1 VSEIRCPECNCLLK
15 NKDLDNDKC
24 WKCGMS
30 PIRELIEKKQNI
42 TISTKSES
50 KEQKRKEK
58 EQKRREK
65 EQKRKEKEQKRREK
79 EQLLENRTLSEKYSF
94 LRIFQLVI
102 GFSMSYYIFILIDYG
117 LLETYKEEIVFP
129 LILSIFSS
137 VCVILIVEFIFELDK
152 QKSDKE

>member
-65 EQKRKEKEQKRREK
+65 EQ
-79 EQLLENRTLSEKYSF
+79 LLENRTLSEKYSF

-102 GFSMSYYIFILIDYG
+102 GFSMSYIIFILIDYG

>member
-65 EQKRKEKEQKRREK
+65 EQ
-79 EQLLENRTLSEKYSF
+79 LLENRTLSEKYSF

-102 GFSMSYYIFILIDYG
+102 GFSMSYYIFILIDSG

>member
-1 VSEIRCPECNCLLK
+1 VSEIKCPECNCLLK
-15 NKDLDNDKC
+15 NKDLENDKC

-50 KEQKRKEK
+50 
-58 EQKRREK
+58 K

>member
-1 VSEIRCPECNCLLK
+1 MSEIRCPECNCLLK

-65 EQKRKEKEQKRREK
+65 EQ
-79 EQLLENRTLSEKYSF
+79 LLENRTLSEKYSF

-102 GFSMSYYIFILIDYG
+102 GFSMSYIIFILIDYG
-117 LLETYKEEIVFP
+117 LLETYKLP

>member
-1 VSEIRCPECNCLLK
+1 MK
-15 NKDLDNDKC
+15 
-24 WKCGMS
+24 
-30 PIRELIEKKQNI
+30 KKQNI

-50 KEQKRKEK
+50 
-58 EQKRREK
+58 K

-117 LLETYKEEIVFP
+117 LLETYWEEIVFP

>member
-1 VSEIRCPECNCLLK
+1 MSEIRCPECNCLLK

-50 KEQKRKEK
+50 
-58 EQKRREK
+58 K

>member
-50 KEQKRKEK
+50 
-58 EQKRREK
+58 K

>member
-1 VSEIRCPECNCLLK
+1 MSEIKCPECSCLLK
-15 NKDLDNDKC
+15 NKDLENDKC

-65 EQKRKEKEQKRREK
+65 EQ
-79 EQLLENRTLSEKYSF
+79 LLENRTLSEKYSF

-102 GFSMSYYIFILIDYG
+102 GFSMSYIIFILIDYG

>member
-1 VSEIRCPECNCLLK
+1 MSEIKCPECNCLLK
-15 NKDLDNDKC
+15 NKDLENDKC

-50 KEQKRKEK
+50 
-58 EQKRREK
+58 K

-102 GFSMSYYIFILIDYG
+102 GFSMSYYIFILIDSG
-117 LLETYKEEIVFP
+117 LLETYWEEIVFP

>member
-1 VSEIRCPECNCLLK
+1 VSEIKCPECNCLLK
-15 NKDLDNDKC
+15 NKDLENDKC

-65 EQKRKEKEQKRREK
+65 EQ
-79 EQLLENRTLSEKYSF
+79 LLENRTLSEKYSF

-102 GFSMSYYIFILIDYG
+102 GFSMSYIIFILIDYG

>member
-1 VSEIRCPECNCLLK
+1 MSEIKCPECNCLLK
-15 NKDLDNDKC
+15 NKDLENDKC

-50 KEQKRKEK
+50 
-58 EQKRREK
+58 K

-117 LLETYKEEIVFP
+117 LLETYWEEIVFP

>member
-1 VSEIRCPECNCLLK
+1 MSEIKCPECNCLLK
-15 NKDLDNDKC
+15 NKDLENDKC

-65 EQKRKEKEQKRREK
+65 EQ
-79 EQLLENRTLSEKYSF
+79 LLENRTLSEKYSF

-102 GFSMSYYIFILIDYG
+102 GFSMSYIIFILIDYG
-117 LLETYKEEIVFP
+117 SLETYKEEIVFP

>member
-1 VSEIRCPECNCLLK
+1 MSEIRCPECNCLLK

-65 EQKRKEKEQKRREK
+65 EQ
-79 EQLLENRTLSEKYSF
+79 LLENRTLSEKYSF

-102 GFSMSYYIFILIDYG
+102 GFSMSYIIFILIDYG

>member
-1 VSEIRCPECNCLLK
+1 MSEIRCPECNCLLK

-65 EQKRKEKEQKRREK
+65 EQ
-79 EQLLENRTLSEKYSF
+79 LLENRTLSEKYSF

-102 GFSMSYYIFILIDYG
+102 GFSMSYNIFILIDYG

>member
-1 VSEIRCPECNCLLK
+1 MSEIRCPECNCLLK
-15 NKDLDNDKC
+15 NKDLENDKC

-65 EQKRKEKEQKRREK
+65 EQ
-79 EQLLENRTLSEKYSF
+79 LLENRTLSEKYSF

-102 GFSMSYYIFILIDYG
+102 GFSMSYIIFILIDYG

>member
-65 EQKRKEKEQKRREK
+65 EQ
-79 EQLLENRTLSEKYSF
+79 LLENRTLSEKYSF

-102 GFSMSYYIFILIDYG
+102 GFSMSYYIFILIDSG
-117 LLETYKEEIVFP
+117 LLETYWEEIVFP

>member
-1 VSEIRCPECNCLLK
+1 MSEIRCPECNCLLK

-58 EQKRREK
+58 EQKR
-65 EQKRKEKEQKRREK
+65 KEKEQKRREK

-102 GFSMSYYIFILIDYG
+102 GFSMSYIIFILIDYG

>member
-1 VSEIRCPECNCLLK
+1 MSEIRCPECNCLLK

-65 EQKRKEKEQKRREK
+65 EQ
-79 EQLLENRTLSEKYSF
+79 LLENRTLSEKYSF

-117 LLETYKEEIVFP
+117 LLETYWEEIVFP

>member
-1 VSEIRCPECNCLLK
+1 MSEIRCPECNCLLK
-15 NKDLDNDKC
+15 NKDLENDKC

-50 KEQKRKEK
+50 
-58 EQKRREK
+58 K

-102 GFSMSYYIFILIDYG
+102 GFSMSYYIFILIDSG
-117 LLETYKEEIVFP
+117 LLETYWEEIVFP

>member
-1 VSEIRCPECNCLLK
+1 MSEIRCPECNCLLK
-15 NKDLDNDKC
+15 NKDLENDKC

-50 KEQKRKEK
+50 
-58 EQKRREK
+58 K

-117 LLETYKEEIVFP
+117 LLETYWEEIVFP

>member
-1 VSEIRCPECNCLLK
+1 MSEIRCPECNCLLK
-15 NKDLDNDKC
+15 NKDLENDKC

-50 KEQKRKEK
+50 
-58 EQKRREK
+58 K

>member
-58 EQKRREK
+58 EQKR
-65 EQKRKEKEQKRREK
+65 KEKEQKRREK

-102 GFSMSYYIFILIDYG
+102 GFSMSYIIFILIDYG

>member
-1 VSEIRCPECNCLLK
+1 MSEIRCPECNCLLK

-65 EQKRKEKEQKRREK
+65 EQ
-79 EQLLENRTLSEKYSF
+79 LLENRTLSEKYSF

-102 GFSMSYYIFILIDYG
+102 GFSMSYYIFILIDSG
-117 LLETYKEEIVFP
+117 LLETYWEEIVFP

>member
-1 VSEIRCPECNCLLK
+1 MSEIRCPECNCLLK

-65 EQKRKEKEQKRREK
+65 EQ
-79 EQLLENRTLSEKYSF
+79 LLENRTLSEKYSF

-102 GFSMSYYIFILIDYG
+102 GFSMSYNIFILIDSG
-117 LLETYKEEIVFP
+117 LLETYWEEIVFP

>member
-1 VSEIRCPECNCLLK
+1 MSEIKCPECNCLLK
-15 NKDLDNDKC
+15 NKDLENDKC

-65 EQKRKEKEQKRREK
+65 EQ
-79 EQLLENRTLSEKYSF
+79 LLENRTLSEKYSF

-102 GFSMSYYIFILIDYG
+102 GFSMSYIIFILIDYG

>member
-1 VSEIRCPECNCLLK
+1 MSEIKCPECNCLLK

-65 EQKRKEKEQKRREK
+65 EQ
-79 EQLLENRTLSEKYSF
+79 LLENRTLSEKYSF

-102 GFSMSYYIFILIDYG
+102 GFSMSYIIFILIDYG